1 MAGKRRAGMA
11 GHTTTARTT
20 EDFPREHHH
29 NRGDRKMAVD
39 RGGAQISDDMLAARD
54 AVRTGEIS
62 HAEYKKA
69 TEGYH
74 QELNVLFAANRA
86 DQDARHPEWAEREA
100 G

>member
-1 MAGKRRAGMA
+1 
-11 GHTTTARTT
+11 
-20 EDFPREHHH
+20 
-29 NRGDRKMAVD
+29 MAVD

-69 TEGYH
+69 IEGYH
-74 QELNVLFAANRA
+74 QEADTLFTANRA
-86 DQDARHPEWAEREA
+86 EQDAQHPEWAKREPETAADRRAEREADRWGKGAEREA